1 MGYDPI
7 RTATNAACL
16 HLWQGVVLQVLT
28 DVEVGLR
35 ILRAG
40 PVSSPDRA
48 SKRGLRLRE
57 ARAAAAWLFGSV
69 ARGDRDWICGWLD
82 LEPRRLQAA
91 VRRQHGA
98 ARTGSQPSRPKPS
111 RPKGCR
117 PVAPLHRPTLSRL
130 GIPIRDSCLVRDFA
144 YRLGWLANSST
155 LAGVGLEP
163 DETAWSRA
171 ATSNARRRERT
182 RGK

>member
-1 MGYDPI
+1 VEPTRAAGREPTGHDLI

-28 DVEVGLR
+28 DVEAGLR
-35 ILRAG
+35 ILCGG
-40 PVSSPDRA
+40 PAPSPDEA
-48 SKRGLRLRE
+48 SKRRLRLRE

-98 ARTGSQPSRPKPS
+98 ALD
-111 RPKGCR
+111 
-117 PVAPLHRPTLSRL
+117 AL
-130 GIPIRDSCLVRDFA
+130 
-144 YRLGWLANSST
+144 
-155 LAGVGLEP
+155 LAGRPHGI
-163 DETAWSRA
+163 A
-171 ATSNARRRERT
+171 AE
-182 RGK
+182 

>member
-1 MGYDPI
+1 VEPTRAAGREPTGHDLI

-28 DVEVGLR
+28 DVEAGLR
-35 ILRAG
+35 ILRGG
-40 PVSSPDRA
+40 PAPSPDEA
-48 SKRGLRLRE
+48 SKRRLRLRE

-98 ARTGSQPSRPKPS
+98 ALD
-111 RPKGCR
+111 
-117 PVAPLHRPTLSRL
+117 AL
-130 GIPIRDSCLVRDFA
+130 
-144 YRLGWLANSST
+144 
-155 LAGVGLEP
+155 LAGRPHGI
-163 DETAWSRA
+163 A
-171 ATSNARRRERT
+171 AE
-182 RGK
+182 